1 MNRKTPTAK
10 EAPPRRQ
17 RRNAAATREKILKA
31 GTAEFCDK
39 GFSGARTDAIARRAG
54 CNIRMIYHYFGN
66 KRGLYLAA
74 LEKVYGDL
82 RAKEE
87 ELDLLHL
94 NPVSGMTAL
103 VNFTFDYLAE
113 HQEFIG
119 MMTVENI
126 QEGRHLKESKSV
138 PTAALPLVKSIGML
152 LRRGQKD
159 DVFRKRVDPVQLYI
173 SILSLSYVHISNKH
187 TLSITF
193 GERLDDKNWLA
204 RRRRHARDVI
214 LAYLQPA

>member
-1 MNRKTPTAK
+1 MNRKTTSAQ
-10 EAPPRRQ
+10 AVRPRRQ

-31 GTAEFCDK
+31 GTVEFCDK
-39 GFSGARTDAIARRAG
+39 GFSGARTDAIAKRAG

-74 LEKVYGDL
+74 LEKVYADL

-94 NPVSGMTAL
+94 DPVSGMTAL
-103 VNFTFDYLAE
+103 VDFTFDYLAE
-113 HQEFIG
+113 HQEFIR

-126 QEGRHLKESKSV
+126 QEGRHLKKSTAV
-138 PTAALPLVKSIGML
+138 PTAALPLVKSIGSL
-152 LRRGQKD
+152 LRRGQKAG
-159 DVFRKRVDPVQLYI
+159 VFRKRVDPVQLYI

-193 GERLDDKNWLA
+193 GERLDDKRWLA

-214 LAYLQPA
+214 LAYLQPN

>member
-1 MNRKTPTAK
+1 
-10 EAPPRRQ
+10 
-17 RRNAAATREKILKA
+17 
-31 GTAEFCDK
+31 
-39 GFSGARTDAIARRAG
+39 
-54 CNIRMIYHYFGN
+54 
-66 KRGLYLAA
+66 

-82 RAKEE
+82 RAKEG

-94 NPVSGMTAL
+94 DPVSGMTAL

-138 PTAALPLVKSIGML
+138 PTAALPLVKSIGTL
-152 LRRGQKD
+152 LRCGQKD
-159 DVFRKRVDPVQLYI
+159 GVFRKRVDPVQLYI